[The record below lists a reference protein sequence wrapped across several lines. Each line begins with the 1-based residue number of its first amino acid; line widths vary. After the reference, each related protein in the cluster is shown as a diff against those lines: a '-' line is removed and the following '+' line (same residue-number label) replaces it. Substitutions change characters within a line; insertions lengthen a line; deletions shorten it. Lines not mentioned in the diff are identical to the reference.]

1 MAEIAWIGLG
11 TMGVPMAK
19 NLAAAGHHVMG
30 IDVSAHARQR
40 AGEAGIEVVE
50 EMADAVAAAEFVFTM
65 LPKGEHVRSVY
76 EGEKGVLAQI
86 SRGRWPSILRPSISP
101 PAAGA
106 TKRASKADL
115 ISSIVPSLEAS
126 PGLRTARS
134 PS

>member
-86 SRGRWPSILRPSISP
+86 SRGRCRRYFDRRYRHQPLVPRK
-101 PAAGA
+101 G
-106 TKRASKADL
+106 RARR
-115 ISSIVPSLEAS
+115 I
-126 PGLRTARS
+126 
-134 PS
+134 